1 MPTRHLSQFRRLC
14 GVGLC
19 VVLVAGINTPI
30 ASGETPEERCKRET
44 EAYNRA
50 WKDAWIRNHPREVA
64 KGEQPPAPTPPY
76 RCFGHDT
83 PQQDMPGYTPPPG
96 AAVPPAGGG
105 IPPAGDTPGTAG
117 GAGGE
122 GSSPGFLP
130 ESPNPLDT
138 PTPGARS
145 DYPYGSSYQ
154 DTWASRRNHTPSSPT
169 PAAGGNSLTH
179 ATGNGID
186 GRGNGASNTGNGITP
201 NGTPHQSAPP
211 AKDENPIKRWWHNLT
226 HHQPQRVESMEAESD
241 TRPPASG
248 ERGEKARGAQEFVSC
263 TLVRHT
269 EVTPG
274 KRVGYPNGTVPDKRL
289 AGTDLGYQLRIG
301 GKRYALFGDS
311 FDPPGKPESSHWSG
325 WWLVPV
331 DQAGYPNPNGS
342 LIDGKTLFS
351 HTRYPDPHGRRLPAG
366 VIHTLDGNDIV
377 MITPLHKSPPIGKND
392 SAAERKQKI
401 ELGMKPRGNGELYR
415 LTTDKKGRVVAHKI
429 GETPDTDMTQMSG
442 FQRREHGKTVTYI
455 TTNNFERTKGIVLW
469 RVTDPTQLGN
479 VNAWEWYNPYTT
491 HWVRYHK
498 GQQPEILPGSEQA
511 MEMDFR
517 QLPDGSVVL
526 LYGQGKNMGLR
537 MRAVPTLPTNTLS
550 TWPALEQFYTSPQ
563 IQQLIPNTDGRL
575 LATALCWAPAF
586 GITPPGAVATYA
598 PQVTNPDTATLFNL
612 TMSFSSW
619 PHPKNGPSAAYN
631 TSYATIGPLIY
642 PNLSPTCLPSP
653 NK

>member
-1 MPTRHLSQFRRLC
+1 
-14 GVGLC
+14 
-19 VVLVAGINTPI
+19 
-30 ASGETPEERCKRET
+30 
-44 EAYNRA
+44 
-50 WKDAWIRNHPREVA
+50 
-64 KGEQPPAPTPPY
+64 
-76 RCFGHDT
+76 
-83 PQQDMPGYTPPPG
+83 
-96 AAVPPAGGG
+96 
-105 IPPAGDTPGTAG
+105 
-117 GAGGE
+117 
-122 GSSPGFLP
+122 
-130 ESPNPLDT
+130 
-138 PTPGARS
+138 
-145 DYPYGSSYQ
+145 
-154 DTWASRRNHTPSSPT
+154 
-169 PAAGGNSLTH
+169 
-179 ATGNGID
+179 
-186 GRGNGASNTGNGITP
+186 
-201 NGTPHQSAPP
+201 
-211 AKDENPIKRWWHNLT
+211 
-226 HHQPQRVESMEAESD
+226 MEAESD

-269 EVTPG
+269 EVIPG

-342 LIDGKTLFS
+342 LINGKTLFS
-351 HTRYPDPHGRRLPAG
+351 HTRYPSGRRLPAG

-415 LTTDKKGRVVAHKI
+415 LTTDKRGRVVAHKI

-442 FQRREHGKTVTYI
+442 FQRKEHGKTVTYI

-469 RVTDPTQLGN
+469 RVTDPHQLGN

-491 HWVRYHK
+491 HWVRYSDN
-498 GQQPEILPGSEQA
+498 PRPLRLPGSEQA

-526 LYGQGKNMGLR
+526 LYGQGKGMGLR
-537 MRAVPTLPTNTLS
+537 MRAVPTLPTDTLS
-550 TWPALEQFYTSPQ
+550 TWPPLEQFYTSPQ
-563 IQQLIPNTDGRL
+563 IQKLLPKTDGRL

-612 TMSFSSW
+612 AMSFSSW
-619 PHPKNGPSAAYN
+619 PHHPNGSSSAYN

-653 NK
+653 NTKKGHQS

>member
-1 MPTRHLSQFRRLC
+1 MPTRHPSQFRRLC

-96 AAVPPAGGG
+96 AT
-105 IPPAGDTPGTAG
+105 IPPAGSAPGSGAPADTTPNSGG
-117 GAGGE
+117 GAGE

-130 ESPNPLDT
+130 ESPNPLDD
-138 PTPGARS
+138 PAS
-145 DYPYGSSYQ
+145 SESYPYGYHYPDS
-154 DTWASRRNHTPSSPT
+154 WADRKKHPTPPSSPAT
-169 PAAGGNSLTH
+169 GNSPATAH
-179 ATGNGID
+179 GNGPTATGNGLT
-186 GRGNGASNTGNGITP
+186 GRGNGVNP
-201 NGTPHQSAPP
+201 KGTPPHSTPP
-211 AKDENPIKRWWHNLT
+211 AHNDTNPVKRWWHNLT
-226 HHQPQRVESMEAESD
+226 HHQPQRVERMEAESD

-263 TLVRHT
+263 TLVRQT
-269 EVTPG
+269 EVIPG
-274 KRVGYPNGTVPDKRL
+274 RRMGYPGGSFPDPRF

-331 DQAGYPNPNGS
+331 DQAGYPSPNGS

-351 HTRYPDPHGRRLPAG
+351 HTRYPSGRRLPAG

-415 LTTDKKGRVVAHKI
+415 LTTDKRGRVVAHKI

-537 MRAVPTLPTNTLS
+537 MRAVPTLPTDTLS
-550 TWPALEQFYTSPQ
+550 TWPAVEQFYTSPQ

-612 TMSFSSW
+612 AMSFSSW
-619 PHPKNGPSAAYN
+619 PHHPNGSSSAYN